1 MTIWPKFKVGM
12 YIILFFERTNRDK
25 GLKGRE
31 EGGNYPPP
39 SRFYKNKKET
49 ERENLLLFVP

>member
-1 MTIWPKFKVGM
+1 MTIGPKFEVGK
-12 YIILFFERTNRDK
+12 YITLFLERTNRDK

-39 SRFYKNKKET
+39 SRFYKNKKEA
-49 ERENLLLFVP
+49 ERDNLLLFAP